1 MSYSK
6 QLEIAASTT
15 KSDPASTTIQ
25 IPPTLVDRVEIT
37 FPSGCVGLVGVRF
50 QFQGRVVW
58 PYNPDGWFR
67 GNGQTVIFSP
77 NIELIDQPN
86 ILVIEGYNDDD
97 AYGHTVYV
105 IIDVEFKGGFL
116 DFWKTLF
123 FGTSTRIDNLTS

>member
-6 QLEIAASTT
+6 QLEI
-15 KSDPASTTIQ
+15 PASTLKTAPASIDIE

-50 QFQGRVVW
+50 QFQGRVIW

-77 NIELIDQPN
+77 NIELVDQPN
-86 ILVIEGYNDDD
+86 TLTIEAYNDDD
-97 AYGHTVYV
+97 TYKHTVYV

-116 DFWKTLF
+116 DFWKSVF
-123 FGTSTRIDNLTS
+123 FGSSTRINSLAS